1 VDGNGGR
8 PSPEESGPGTAM
20 PEHTPPAPESEE
32 TGRPA
37 VTPEGAHPSGGEEP
51 ALDRPLPE
59 GVRHRVV
66 AVAADAF
73 GGFTFAELPVS
84 LRPYARFTP
93 TRRVKYAAT
102 ALAAALESDTAF
114 RQKVAGRLREAQP
127 ELTEA
132 LDAGSPPPAAD
143 PLDVAAAAYLL
154 RPPGWAKLVATA
166 GEEAQRADA
175 ERADEEAARELARLR
190 EEVAALH
197 AQSRTEAAR
206 ARAELES
213 VRKEGDA
220 LHRKLRAAHS
230 DIKRAE
236 AARRKLQV
244 ELEEFRAAAAHDRA
258 AIESEMRR
266 LRTRLAEAEGAVEA
280 NRKAAREG
288 RSVEDVRLRLLLDTV
303 LDAAS
308 GLRRELALPPRDTMP
323 VRPADTVDAV
333 APGQMS
339 ARDIAAR
346 ALSATDPA
354 LLDQLLAL
362 PQAHLVVDGYN
373 VTKTGYPAMP
383 LDKQR
388 LRLLGGLAALAA
400 QSGAE
405 VTCVFDGADL
415 DMPVLLA
422 PPRGVRVLFSKSG
435 ETADE
440 LIRRLVRAEPPG
452 RPVVVV
458 SADREVAD
466 GVAKAGA
473 RPVASTLL
481 LNRLARV

>member
-1 VDGNGGR
+1 MVDGNGGR
-8 PSPEESGPGTAM
+8 PLPDEELAPGPG
-20 PEHTPPAPESEE
+20 
-32 TGRPA
+32 
-37 VTPEGAHPSGGEEP
+37 EP
-51 ALDRPLPE
+51 TLDRPLPE

-66 AVAADAF
+66 AIAADAF
-73 GGFTFAELPVS
+73 GGFTFPELPVS

-93 TRRVKYAAT
+93 TRRVKYAGT
-102 ALAAALESDTAF
+102 ALAAALESDAAF

-127 ELTEA
+127 ELTGA
-132 LDAGSPPPAAD
+132 LDAGTAPPAAD

-154 RPPGWAKLVATA
+154 RPEGWAKLVATA
-166 GEEAQRADA
+166 GEEVQRADA
-175 ERADEEAARELARLR
+175 ERADEEAVRELARLR
-190 EEVAALH
+190 EEVAALQ
-197 AQSRTEAAR
+197 AQVRADAAR
-206 ARAELES
+206 ARGELDA

-230 DIKRAE
+230 DVKRAE
-236 AARRKLQV
+236 SAQRKLQA
-244 ELEEFRAAAAHDRA
+244 ELDEVRAAAARERA
-258 AIESEMRR
+258 AAESEARR
-266 LRTRLAEAEGAVEA
+266 LRTKLTEAEAAVEA
-280 NRKAAREG
+280 GRRAVREG
-288 RSVEDVRLRLLLDTV
+288 RSVEEVRLRLLLDTV
-303 LDAAS
+303 LDAAA
-308 GLRRELALPPRDTMP
+308 GLRRELALPPRDTLG

-333 APGQMS
+333 APGAFS
-339 ARDIAAR
+339 ARDIATR
-346 ALSATDPA
+346 ALSDTDPA

-373 VTKTGYPAMP
+373 VTKTGYPALP
-383 LDKQR
+383 LEKQR

-422 PPRGVRVLFSKSG
+422 PPRGVRVLFSKAG

-452 RPVVVV
+452 RQIVVV

-473 RPVASTLL
+473 RPVASVLL
-481 LNRLARV
+481 LKRLARV